1 MLLLAMSLS
10 RFTLAMVSLHLIP
23 AHDAFKLLDVGAP
36 RTGTQS
42 LHDAME
48 ILGFNS
54 MHTGSF
60 TPIRVSLCEYLFGN
74 GPLEDAIALLGAFDA
89 AMDEP
94 VMLMYEEVMAAFP
107 EAKFLLTLSD
117 AESWFNSTVELA
129 RTMSF
134 NRAVMSVPDPLDE
147 LDRNSWKFLCS
158 GMKSWGCNFE
168 NSSAE
173 EKETCL
179 QNYARHNERVQEV
192 IPPERLLVYNWS
204 DGWAPLAH
212 FLGTAIPE
220 EEFPHEDAVKSRNE
234 EREVEALRS
243 FGLAAAVE

>member
-1 MLLLAMSLS
+1 MLETLAMSVS
-10 RFTLAMVSLHLIP
+10 RFTLAMVSLYVIP
-23 AHDAFKLLDVGAP
+23 AYSDAFKLLDVGAP

-54 MHTGSF
+54 LHTGSF
-60 TPIRVSLCEYLFGN
+60 TPIRTSLCEYLFGS

-117 AESWFNSTVELA
+117 AESWFNNTAELA

-134 NRAVMSVPDPLDE
+134 NRAVMYGSTSDPLDNM
-147 LDRNSWKFLCS
+147 DRNSWEFLCS
-158 GMKSWGCNFE
+158 GLRSWGCNFE

-192 IPPERLLVYNWS
+192 IPPERLLVYN
-204 DGWAPLAH
+204 
-212 FLGTAIPE
+212 
-220 EEFPHEDAVKSRNE
+220 
-234 EREVEALRS
+234 
-243 FGLAAAVE
+243 

>member
-1 MLLLAMSLS
+1 MY
-10 RFTLAMVSLHLIP
+10 
-23 AHDAFKLLDVGAP
+23 
-36 RTGTQS
+36 
-42 LHDAME
+42 DAMR
-48 ILGFNS
+48 ILGFNPL
-54 MHTGSF
+54 HTG
-60 TPIRVSLCEYLFGN
+60 VSREMRPPLCDYLFGN
-74 GPLEDAIALLGAFDA
+74 GRLEDALATLGAFDG

-107 EAKFLLTLSD
+107 ETKFLLTIRD
-117 AESWFNSTVELA
+117 AESWFSNYLHVGQMMYFSADVAGWVADTNST
-129 RTMSF
+129 
-134 NRAVMSVPDPLDE
+134 DY
-147 LDRNSWKFLCS
+147 KCS